1 MAFDGIVTKK
11 IVNEFKNELIG
22 GKIDKI
28 FQNDKNTILLKIYSH
43 STHYSLNI
51 CIDAHNCRI
60 HLTNN
65 TKQNPLVAPNFC
77 MLLRKHLIGG
87 FITNIETYGLERLVK
102 IDINTINEFNEVEN
116 KTLIIELMGKHS
128 NVILLNNKNII
139 IDALRHITASDTIY
153 RDILPSRLYR
163 FPISDKLD
171 FTKINNFDV
180 FYQKIEPSL
189 DNEIYLD
196 NSNNHKVLN
205 IEKLASIIANSFTGF
220 SLSFVKS
227 AIEKCNIQN
236 TNKENLQKLYNYFN
250 NTLSLNNLTFENLY
264 KKDKLYDYVLTCS
277 DKVTLYEQKYK
288 LNNFIDDF
296 YFKRETSET
305 FTNYRNSI
313 LKMILDLLK
322 KYNSRLISINSK
334 LKECDE
340 MDKFKLYGELIT
352 ANLYK
357 LTNTHTDY
365 IELENYYDNNNLIK
379 IPLDKKY
386 SPSLNAKRYFKKYS
400 KLKNALEIVSAQK
413 KETEEEL
420 DYIQSIVY
428 ELESATTLEDI
439 QDIFEEISE
448 NVIFKN
454 DLKFTEKSNN
464 KNTKNQNS
472 LKNSKVFKSSH
483 QKSMANKKSTKKN
496 QKENSYS
503 PLHFEV
509 DGFDLYVGRNNK
521 ENDWLTFT
529 FANKSDIWFHT
540 KDVHGS
546 HVILKCGD
554 VEVSDDTLVKCAKIT
569 AEHSKAKNSSNVP
582 VDYCKVKFVRKPNGA
597 KPGMVIFT
605 NNKTIYVNPSS
616 T

>member
-65 TKQNPLVAPNFC
+65 AKQNPPVAPNFC

-236 TNKENLQKLYNYFN
+236 TNKENLQKLY
-250 NTLSLNNLTFENLY
+250 
-264 KKDKLYDYVLTCS
+264 
-277 DKVTLYEQKYK
+277 
-288 LNNFIDDF
+288 
-296 YFKRETSET
+296 
-305 FTNYRNSI
+305 
-313 LKMILDLLK
+313 
-322 KYNSRLISINSK
+322 
-334 LKECDE
+334 
-340 MDKFKLYGELIT
+340 
-352 ANLYK
+352 
-357 LTNTHTDY
+357 
-365 IELENYYDNNNLIK
+365 
-379 IPLDKKY
+379 
-386 SPSLNAKRYFKKYS
+386 
-400 KLKNALEIVSAQK
+400 
-413 KETEEEL
+413 
-420 DYIQSIVY
+420 
-428 ELESATTLEDI
+428 
-439 QDIFEEISE
+439 
-448 NVIFKN
+448 
-454 DLKFTEKSNN
+454 
-464 KNTKNQNS
+464 
-472 LKNSKVFKSSH
+472 
-483 QKSMANKKSTKKN
+483 
-496 QKENSYS
+496 
-503 PLHFEV
+503 
-509 DGFDLYVGRNNK
+509 
-521 ENDWLTFT
+521 
-529 FANKSDIWFHT
+529 
-540 KDVHGS
+540 
-546 HVILKCGD
+546 
-554 VEVSDDTLVKCAKIT
+554 
-569 AEHSKAKNSSNVP
+569 
-582 VDYCKVKFVRKPNGA
+582 
-597 KPGMVIFT
+597 
-605 NNKTIYVNPSS
+605 
-616 T
+616 

>member
-1 MAFDGIVTKK
+1 MAFDGIVTKVL
-11 IVNEFKNELIG
+11 VNEFKNDLIG
-22 GKIDKI
+22 GKIDQI
-28 FQNDKNTILLKIYSH
+28 YQNDKNTILLKIYANQ
-43 STHYSLNI
+43 THFSLNI

-60 HLTNN
+60 NLTTNQ
-65 TKQNPLVAPNFC
+65 KKNPLVAPNFC
-77 MLLRKHLIGG
+77 MLLRKYLIGG
-87 FITNIETYGLERLVK
+87 RISNIETFGLERLVK
-102 IDINTINEFNEVEN
+102 IDINILNDFNEIET
-116 KTLIIELMGKHS
+116 KSLIIELMGKHS

-139 IDALRHITASDTIY
+139 IDALRHITATDDLY
-153 RDILPSRLYR
+153 RDILPARLYS
-163 FPISDKLD
+163 FPISNKQDYTKL
-171 FTKINNFDV
+171 
-180 FYQKIEPSL
+180 
-189 DNEIYLD
+189 
-196 NSNNHKVLN
+196 
-205 IEKLASIIANSFTGF
+205 NSFDEFYSLIENNLNFEGNSISEYFSKIISDTFAGF
-220 SLSFVKS
+220 SLSFVKN

-250 NTLSLNNLTFENLY
+250 NVLSFNNLTFENLY
-264 KKDKLYDYVLTCS
+264 KKDKLYDYVLTWS
-277 DKVTLYEQKYK
+277 DEVPLNDPKYK

-296 YFKRETSET
+296 YFNRETKET

-322 KYNSRLISINSK
+322 KYNSRLMSINSK
-334 LKECDE
+334 LKDCDE
-340 MDKFKLYGELIT
+340 MDKYKLFGELIT

-357 LTNTHTDY
+357 LSNTHTDY

-386 SPSLNAKRYFKKYS
+386 SPNLNAKKYFKKYS
-400 KLKNALEIVSAQK
+400 KLKNALEIVSIQK
-413 KETEEEL
+413 KETEQEL

-428 ELESATTLEDI
+428 ELETATTLEEI

-454 DLKFTEKSNN
+454 
-464 KNTKNQNS
+464 S
-472 LKNSKVFKSSH
+472 LKLNKKEKTKSS
-483 QKSMANKKSTKKN
+483 KKKK
-496 QKENSYS
+496 QEKHYS

-509 DGFDLYVGRNNK
+509 DDFDLYVGRNNK

-540 KDVHGS
+540 KDIHGS

-554 VEVSDDTLVKCAKIT
+554 SEVSDDTLVKCAKIA

-582 VDYCKVKFVRKPNGA
+582 VDYCKVKFVKKPNGS

-605 NNKTIYVNPSS
+605 NNKTIYVNPLNS
-616 T
+616 

>member
-1 MAFDGIVTKK
+1 MAFDGIVTKVL
-11 IVNEFKNELIG
+11 VNEFKNDLIG
-22 GKIDKI
+22 GKIDQI
-28 FQNDKNTILLKIYSH
+28 YQNDKNTILLKIYANQ
-43 STHYSLNI
+43 THFSLNI

-60 HLTNN
+60 NLTTNQ
-65 TKQNPLVAPNFC
+65 KKNPLVAPNFC
-77 MLLRKHLIGG
+77 MLLRKYLIGG
-87 FITNIETYGLERLVK
+87 RISNIETFGLERLVK
-102 IDINTINEFNEVEN
+102 IDINILNDFNEIET
-116 KTLIIELMGKHS
+116 KSLIIELMGKHS

-139 IDALRHITASDTIY
+139 IDALRHITATDDLY
-153 RDILPSRLYR
+153 RDILPSRLYS
-163 FPISDKLD
+163 FPISNKQDYTKL
-171 FTKINNFDV
+171 
-180 FYQKIEPSL
+180 
-189 DNEIYLD
+189 
-196 NSNNHKVLN
+196 
-205 IEKLASIIANSFTGF
+205 NSFDEFYSLIENNLNFEGNSISEYFSKIISDTFAGF
-220 SLSFVKS
+220 SLSFVKN

-264 KKDKLYDYVLTCS
+264 KKDKLYDYVLTWS
-277 DKVTLYEQKYK
+277 DEVPLNDQKYK

-296 YFKRETSET
+296 YFYRETKET

-322 KYNSRLISINSK
+322 KYNSRLMSINSK
-334 LKECDE
+334 LKDCDE
-340 MDKFKLYGELIT
+340 MDKYKLFGELIT

-357 LTNTHTDY
+357 LSNTHTDY

-386 SPSLNAKRYFKKYS
+386 SPNLNAKKYFKKYS
-400 KLKNALEIVSAQK
+400 KLKNALEIVSIQK
-413 KETEEEL
+413 KETEQEL

-428 ELESATTLEDI
+428 ELETATTLEEI

-454 DLKFTEKSNN
+454 
-464 KNTKNQNS
+464 S
-472 LKNSKVFKSSH
+472 LKLNKKEKTKSS
-483 QKSMANKKSTKKN
+483 KKKK
-496 QKENSYS
+496 QEKHYS

-509 DGFDLYVGRNNK
+509 DDFDLYVGRNNK

-540 KDVHGS
+540 KDIHGS

-554 VEVSDDTLVKCAKIT
+554 SEVSDDTLVKCAKIA

-582 VDYCKVKFVRKPNGA
+582 VDYCKVKFVKKPNGS

-605 NNKTIYVNPSS
+605 NNKTIYVNPLNN
-616 T
+616 

>member
-1 MAFDGIVTKK
+1 MAFDGIVTKV
-11 IVNEFKNELIG
+11 IVEEFKTALIG

-60 HLTNN
+60 VLTNN
-65 TKQNPLVAPNFC
+65 AKQNPLVAPNFC

-87 FITNIETYGLERLVK
+87 FITNIETFGLERLVK
-102 IDINTINEFNEVEN
+102 IDINTINEFNEFEI

-128 NVILLNNKNII
+128 NVILINNKNII
-139 IDALRHITASDTIY
+139 IDALRHITASDTVY

-163 FPISDKLD
+163 FPISDKFD
-171 FTKINNFDV
+171 FTKINNYEE
-180 FYQKIEPSL
+180 FYQKLEPSL
-189 DNEIYLD
+189 N
-196 NSNNHKVLN
+196 NSNKTINTEN
-205 IEKLASIIANSFTGF
+205 LASIIANTFTGF

-227 AIEKCNIQN
+227 AIKNCNVQGNISSQI
-236 TNKENLQKLYNYFN
+236 KQDLEKLYNYFTNILVTN
-250 NTLSLNNLTFENLY
+250 NYTFENIY
-264 KKDKLYDYVLTCS
+264 KDNKISDFVLTLS
-277 DKVTLYEQKYK
+277 NTVSKENSNSKNYF
-288 LNNFIDDF
+288 LNQFIDNF
-296 YFKRETSET
+296 YFNRETSET
-305 FTNYRNSI
+305 FINYRNSI
-313 LKMILDLLK
+313 LKMILELLK
-322 KYNSRLISINSK
+322 KYNGRLKSINTK

-365 IELENYYDNNNLIK
+365 VELENYYDNNNLIK

-386 SPSLNAKRYFKKYS
+386 SPSLNAKRYYKKYS
-400 KLKNALEIVSAQK
+400 KLKNALEIVSIQK
-413 KETEEEL
+413 RETEEEL

-428 ELESATTLEDI
+428 ELESSKTLEDI

-454 DLKFTEKSNN
+454 
-464 KNTKNQNS
+464 S
-472 LKNSKVFKSSH
+472 LKAKKKEKAKSS
-483 QKSMANKKSTKKN
+483 KNKKQEKV
-496 QKENSYS
+496 YS

-540 KDVHGS
+540 KDIHGS

-554 VEVSDDTLVKCAKIT
+554 TEISDDTLVKCAKIS

-582 VDYCKVKFVRKPNGA
+582 VDYCRVKFVKKPKGA

-605 NNKTIYVNPSS
+605 NNKTIYVNPLNN
-616 T
+616 

>member
-1 MAFDGIVTKK
+1 MAFDGIVTKVL
-11 IVNEFKNELIG
+11 VNEFKNDLIG
-22 GKIDKI
+22 GKIDQI
-28 FQNDKNTILLKIYSH
+28 YQNDKNTILLKIYANQ
-43 STHYSLNI
+43 THFSLNI

-60 HLTNN
+60 NLTTNQ
-65 TKQNPLVAPNFC
+65 KKNPLVAPNFC
-77 MLLRKHLIGG
+77 MLLRKYLIGG
-87 FITNIETYGLERLVK
+87 RISNIETFGLERLVK
-102 IDINTINEFNEVEN
+102 IDINILNDFNEIET
-116 KTLIIELMGKHS
+116 KSLIIELMGKHS

-139 IDALRHITASDTIY
+139 IDALRHITATDDLY
-153 RDILPSRLYR
+153 RDILPARLYS
-163 FPISDKLD
+163 FPISNKQDYTKL
-171 FTKINNFDV
+171 
-180 FYQKIEPSL
+180 
-189 DNEIYLD
+189 
-196 NSNNHKVLN
+196 
-205 IEKLASIIANSFTGF
+205 NSFDEFYSLIENNLNFEGNSISEYFSKIISDTFAGF
-220 SLSFVKS
+220 SLSFVKN

-264 KKDKLYDYVLTCS
+264 KKDKLYDYVLTWS
-277 DKVTLYEQKYK
+277 DEVPLNDPKYK

-296 YFKRETSET
+296 YFNRETKET

-322 KYNSRLISINSK
+322 KYNSRLMSINSK
-334 LKECDE
+334 LKDCDE
-340 MDKFKLYGELIT
+340 MDKYKLFGELIT

-357 LTNTHTDY
+357 LSNTHTDY

-386 SPSLNAKRYFKKYS
+386 SPNLNAKKYFKKYS
-400 KLKNALEIVSAQK
+400 KLKNALEIVSTQK
-413 KETEEEL
+413 KETEQEL

-428 ELESATTLEDI
+428 ELETATTLEEI

-454 DLKFTEKSNN
+454 
-464 KNTKNQNS
+464 S
-472 LKNSKVFKSSH
+472 LKLNKKEKTKSS
-483 QKSMANKKSTKKN
+483 KKKK
-496 QKENSYS
+496 QEKHYS

-509 DGFDLYVGRNNK
+509 DDFDLYVGRNNK

-540 KDVHGS
+540 KDIHGS

-554 VEVSDDTLVKCAKIT
+554 SEVSDDTLVKCAKIA

-582 VDYCKVKFVRKPNGA
+582 VDYCKVKFVKKPNGS

-605 NNKTIYVNPSS
+605 NNKTIYVNPLNS
-616 T
+616 